1 MPPALASPVPV
12 PRGFGAD
19 SVQGP
24 FPPYNPPVS
33 QITIVLVADD
43 DPHIREV
50 VRFALRRE
58 NIECV
63 EAGDGVAALR
73 LFESSKPQL
82 CILDILMPEMDGTE
96 VCRRIRAR
104 SNVPILFLSSKTD
117 EIDKVVGLEI
127 GADDYVTKP
136 FSPRE
141 LVARVRAALRRATA
155 EPVAP
160 PPGSVRVH
168 GKLRLDLDR
177 HEAAWDGKAVPLT
190 AVEFGLVRTMLEH
203 PGRVFSREQ
212 LMDAAYGEPT
222 HVSGRT
228 IDSHVRRVREK
239 FAEAGGEP
247 IETVRGVGYRV
258 GSCA

>member
-1 MPPALASPVPV
+1 MSRL
-12 PRGFGAD
+12 
-19 SVQGP
+19 
-24 FPPYNPPVS
+24 
-33 QITIVLVADD
+33 TTVLIADD

-63 EAGDGVAALR
+63 EAGDGAAALQA
-73 LFESSKPQL
+73 FERSQPDL
-82 CILDILMPEMDGTE
+82 LILDILMPEMDGTE
-96 VCRRIRAR
+96 VCRRVRTR
-104 SNVPILFLSSKTD
+104 SSVPILFLSSKAD

-155 EPVAP
+155 APVAP
-160 PPGSVRVH
+160 PPTSVMAH

-177 HEAAWDGKAVPLT
+177 HEAHWDGKPVPLT
-190 AVEFGLVRTMLEH
+190 AVEFGLVKTMLAH
-203 PGRVFSREQ
+203 PGRVFSREN
-212 LMDAAYGEPT
+212 LMDTAYDEPT

-228 IDSHVRRVREK
+228 IDSHVRRIREK
-239 FAEAGGEP
+239 FAGAGGEP
-247 IETVRGVGYRV
+247 IETVRSVGYKV
-258 GSCA
+258 GDCA